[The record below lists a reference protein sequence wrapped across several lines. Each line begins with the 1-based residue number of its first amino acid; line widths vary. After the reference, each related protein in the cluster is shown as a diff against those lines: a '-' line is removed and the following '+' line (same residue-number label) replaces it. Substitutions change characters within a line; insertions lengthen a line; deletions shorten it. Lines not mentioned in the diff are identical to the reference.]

1 MLDLDWGWREW
12 FSMSAEW
19 ETFAT
24 SSPFPE
30 RQATLTSSCRWIFGH
45 VSSAI
50 LMRWKHDRLSR
61 YFPFVA
67 KHRFLG
73 QLIFEEF

>member
-1 MLDLDWGWREW
+1 
-12 FSMSAEW
+12 
-19 ETFAT
+19 
-24 SSPFPE
+24 
-30 RQATLTSSCRWIFGH
+30 
-45 VSSAI
+45 
-50 LMRWKHDRLSR
+50 MRWKHDRLSR